1 MKNKS
6 GETSRRQN
14 NNNNKKDKKDENN
27 REKIKQEDKTKSLKA
42 NYQKHQ
48 AESQV
53 DKIIQ

>member
-14 NNNNKKDKKDENN
+14 NNKKRQKDENN